1 MAYATIAQLQ
11 ARVQEIDLRQLTDRL
26 EAEAGVMVGSV
37 VQRAL
42 DDASSE
48 MDSALS
54 VRYAVPITGDNS
66 ECVRICCILARAY
79 LYSWA
84 GQHSEASQ
92 AVEAEAASARAWLK
106 QVATGT
112 RNIIGATLLSV
123 DNLGGSAVVAPCPIY
138 GDDFLSMYA

>member
-11 ARVQEIDLRQLTDRL
+11 ARIQEIDLRQLTDRL
-26 EAEAGVMVGSV
+26 EAEAGVMVGTV

-54 VRYAVPITGDNS
+54 VRYSLPIVAENS

-84 GQHSEASQ
+84 GQT
-92 AVEAEAASARAWLK
+92 AESIDAETAKAREWLK
-106 QVATGT
+106 LVAKGT
-112 RNIIGATLLSV
+112 YNIIGATLLSTGS
-123 DNLGGSAVVAPCPIY
+123 LGGSAVVAPCPIY
-138 GDDFLSMYA
+138 GDSFLSMYA

>member
-11 ARVQEIDLRQLTDRL
+11 ARIQEIDLRQLTDRL
-26 EAEAGVMVGSV
+26 EAEAGVMVGGV

-54 VRYAVPITGDNS
+54 VRYSVPITGDNS

-84 GQHSEASQ
+84 GQ
-92 AVEAEAASARAWLK
+92 EAETINAETAKAREWLK
-106 QVATGT
+106 LVAKGT
-112 RNIIGATLLSV
+112 YNIIGATLLST
-123 DNLGGSAVVAPCPIY
+123 DSLGGSAVVAPAAIY
-138 GDDFLSMYA
+138 GDSFLSMYA